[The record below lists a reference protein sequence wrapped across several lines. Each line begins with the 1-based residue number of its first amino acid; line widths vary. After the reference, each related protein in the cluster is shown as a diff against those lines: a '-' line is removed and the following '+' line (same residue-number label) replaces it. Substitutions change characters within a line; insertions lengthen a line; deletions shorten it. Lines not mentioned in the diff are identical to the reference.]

1 MIVLVPLFGVL
12 DLFVAPP
19 EHLRIMLSIRAL
31 VVAVSIAM
39 IFALKSRLFA
49 ASPVAST
56 AFYFVFLGWSID
68 VIILLQG
75 GYGSPYYGGI
85 TLVMLGGAL
94 LFLWPPA
101 VAMAVHSL
109 CAGGLLLPTW
119 VLGMGEPLEPGL
131 LTTFF
136 VASTALVAAAGQLY
150 RYRAMERQA
159 SAAAE
164 VERLRA
170 QAEELATTLQERTH
184 ELEKLASTD
193 ALTGLANRRTFEEVL
208 AQRWRWLGREQE
220 PLALLMCDI
229 DHFKAYND
237 TLGHAAGDR
246 CLQQV
251 SEALLKAVQRPMDL
265 VARHGG
271 EEFAVIL
278 CEADTLGA
286 TAVARRIRRALH
298 EIGIGHPSSPTS
310 KRVTLSIGVASTVPT
325 RTRDPHSLL
334 ETADGAL
341 YEAKQKGRDRVVGG
355 RADSS
360 NV

>member
-1 MIVLVPLFGVL
+1 VLVLVPVFVPL
-12 DLFVAPP
+12 DFLIAADS
-19 EHLRIMLSIRAL
+19 HLAAILGIRLIVMLVSGTLLAL
-31 VVAVSIAM
+31 VRSDW
-39 IFALKSRLFA
+39 FAR
-49 ASPVAST
+49 SPVAIT
-56 AFYFVFLGWSID
+56 AFYFVFLGWAID
-68 VIILLQG
+68 AIVLLSQ
-75 GYGSPYYGGI
+75 GYGSAYYPGVM
-85 TLVMLGGAL
+85 LVMLGSSL
-94 LFLWPPA
+94 LYLWPPA
-101 VAMAVHSL
+101 VCAAVHGVTAL
-109 CAGGLLLPTW
+109 GLLIPHQI
-119 VLGMGEPLEPGL
+119 LGWGEPLEPGL
-131 LTTFF
+131 LAGVF
-136 VASTALVAAAGQLY
+136 VGSTAIIATTGQFS
-150 RYRAMERQA
+150 RYRATQRQA
-159 SAAAE
+159 EATDE
-164 VERLRA
+164 VQRLRL
-170 QAEELATTLQERTH
+170 QAEELAASLQERTL

-237 TLGHAAGDR
+237 TLGHTAGDH

-251 SEALLKAVQRPMDL
+251 AEALTRAVQRPMDL
-265 VARHGG
+265 VCRYGG

-310 KRVTLSIGVASTVPT
+310 KRVTLSIGVAASVPT
-325 RTRDPHSLL
+325 KNRDPHDLL
-334 ETADGAL
+334 ETADSAM